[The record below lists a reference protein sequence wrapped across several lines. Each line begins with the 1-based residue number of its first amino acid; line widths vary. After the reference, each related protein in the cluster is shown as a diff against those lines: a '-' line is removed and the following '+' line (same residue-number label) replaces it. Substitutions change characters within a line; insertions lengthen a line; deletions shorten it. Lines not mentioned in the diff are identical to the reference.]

1 MIAMTVETLT
11 RREAETEREE
21 LVDEMRTRFET
32 DDREE
37 LRNLTLS
44 GDLNFQQIGRV
55 NRLRTLDYL
64 LGE

>member
-1 MIAMTVETLT
+1 MTVETLT